1 MDIKILKADYLNEY
15 KLKLIFSDGKTN
27 VVDFET
33 FLLSAKN
40 PMASKYKDVQEFKKF
55 DLTYGDLQWN
65 DYEMCFPIWD
75 LYEKKS
81 LV

>member
-1 MDIKILKADYLNEY
+1 MDIKIIKADYLNEY

-40 PMASKYKDVQEFKKF
+40 PMASKYKDIQEFKKF

-75 LYEKKS
+75 LYEKQS